1 MFPTSTSPFPRLCL
15 AQQGLRPGL
24 CTASAKSFSAR
35 MGARSHFVSLLVEF
49 DPVAG
54 LNWCLGR
61 GRVGQDLGEVLEAF
75 PG

>member
-1 MFPTSTSPFPRLCL
+1 MVTGPHGEDSEFEDWDCIGSP
-15 AQQGLRPGL
+15 
-24 CTASAKSFSAR
+24 KSLPAR